1 MEQPT
6 TDLKPHLND
15 LKQYLHVLSTDDDVN
30 LESRLKTAHATLIR
44 WCGLFDL
51 ANEEGKQLVFD
62 YVRYMHAGASEY
74 FYPNFKSQIIS
85 FGFSLMEVPTDEN
98 SQAE

>member
-1 MEQPT
+1 MEDAKKEIDT
-6 TDLKPHLND
+6 HLSSLKE
-15 LKQYLHVLSTDDDVN
+15 YLHIVSNEDDNNLSSLLN
-30 LESRLKTAHATLIR
+30 SAHATLKR

-51 ANEEGKQLVFD
+51 ENEEGKQLVFD

-98 SQAE
+98 S